1 MWTKLV
7 WPPSSHLYHDCLMS
21 RLCTNLVPKKQST
34 KDNKIYNLLKT
45 LKRNC
50 VWQRSSLMRV
60 TMLIG
65 HTYHLLVLFQTFPI
79 IWTNA
84 NWWNAH
90 PRFHWLDTHD
100 STEEKKLLEEVT
112 SNKLYNY
119 KRKPYH
125 RWCIFKNEPFHSLNE
140 PKRNFP
146 LQYQSER

>member
-21 RLCTNLVPKKQST
+21 KLCTNLVPEKQST

-60 TMLIG
+60 TMLNRSYVPSSCPFSNIS
-65 HTYHLLVLFQTFPI
+65 HSLNQRKLMKCTSTFSLAGYS
-79 IWTNA
+79 WF
-84 NWWNAH
+84 NWGKN
-90 PRFHWLDTHD
+90 
-100 STEEKKLLEEVT
+100 LLEEVT

-125 RWCIFKNEPFHSLNE
+125 RWCIFKNEPFQSLNE
-140 PKRNFP
+140 PKRNYP